1 MGNKNYILFFL
12 IIIFTLNLNS
22 QDFVFEHY
30 TVDDGL
36 SQSAINSIFQSSDG
50 FLWFATQEGLN
61 RFDGYSFKYYNHDP
75 IDKNSLTSN
84 WVWSIAEDKQGNIWV
99 ATQNGLN
106 KINRYTNKI
115 TRYVNNPKDPNSLP
129 FNDVHA
135 VFIDTENNIWIKTN
149 NLLSKLDTISNTFES
164 FEHDY
169 DYFKLSM
176 VNYAIPITETEGGL
190 WMGSNKGLLFFNK
203 EYKQFKSYR
212 HNSNN
217 QNTVSSN
224 IVFATIQDKEGNL
237 WIATKN
243 GLDKLNLK
251 TQKFTHYK
259 HSETNKNTIS
269 SNFVISLCQDHLGYI
284 WAGTKGNGV
293 NRLNPKTGKITR
305 FENKKENNESISY
318 NEIITIFE
326 DKSKNVWF
334 GTNAV
339 GVDKVSLLPHKF
351 KLYKYSNG
359 KLSYNL
365 SSNMIGS
372 VLEYDDNTLWV
383 GTWDAG
389 LNILNIKTG
398 RIRLYNTESP
408 VGEKIVGNNIH
419 AILRLK
425 NGNILIGTRNGISIF
440 INNIE
445 MFYDFEEYY
454 GLELS
459 SLKGTRIYSMIED
472 KHGSIWVGSANGL
485 QKINIRTKETIIF
498 KSDYKD
504 STTISNDQVN
514 VVAEDSEGLIWA
526 GTQNGL
532 NRLNP
537 KTHHFTR
544 FLSNMGGN
552 TFIKDNTYRTI
563 SSNTIYSIFEDK
575 QGFLWLGTVS
585 GINKYDKIK
594 GVFRYYTKKHGLP
607 NETVYELIP
616 DAADNI
622 WFSTNRGI
630 GVLNTETDSI
640 KSFDRGDGLQ
650 GLEFNNG
657 ASSKSSNGIIYFGG
671 VEGLNSFDPNNMVV
685 NPNIPNIVFE
695 SYEKTTNKGLF
706 STNLIGTDT
715 IYLNYDD
722 KSIKIY
728 FASLEY
734 TNPKKNQYV
743 CKLEGFDDNWIN
755 TGNQPFKTFS
765 SLPPGTY
772 LFRLKGSNNDLKW
785 STEINLTI
793 IVKPPLYTTYWAYF
807 LYILFVFL
815 VVYSIVRN
823 RTSKLKSTNQVLRQQ
838 QTAAL
843 EIKKQKEELD
853 VLIKNIKDSITYAE
867 RIQKAMMPSE
877 FLIKKLLNE
886 SFVLYKPKDI
896 VSGDFYWIAEKEDK
910 IFIAAVD
917 CTGHGVPGA
926 FMSIIGF
933 DLLRNITREQ
943 KIEDPAEILNRLSQG
958 VSDTFSKNIGGQSVK
973 DGMDMALVVLDKT
986 TNTLE
991 YAGALNPLYVVRDG
1005 EIIEIKGN
1013 RFSIGSVENDDKF
1026 DKHKVALKKNDM
1038 VYIFSDGYADQFGGT
1053 LGKKYKFRRFR
1064 HTLLTISNM
1073 PVIKQ
1078 KSFLN
1083 ENIENWMGD
1092 LEQVD
1097 DILIIGFRI

>member
-1 MGNKNYILFFL
+1 MRNKNYILFF
-12 IIIFTLNLNS
+12 IIILLKLNLFS

-61 RFDGYSFKYYNHDP
+61 RFDGYNFKYYNHDP
-75 IDKNSLTSN
+75 IDINSLTSN
-84 WVWSIAEDKQGNIWV
+84 WVWSVTEDKDGNIWV
-99 ATQNGLN
+99 ATQDGLN
-106 KINRYTNKI
+106 KINRLTNKI
-115 TRYVNNPKDPNSLP
+115 TRYVNDPKNPSSLP

-135 VFIDTENNIWIKTN
+135 VFIDSKNNIWVKTN

-176 VNYAIPITETEGGL
+176 VNYSIHITETEGGL

-203 EYKQFKSYR
+203 KYKQFKSYR

-217 QNTVSSN
+217 PNSVSSD

-237 WIATKN
+237 WIATNN
-243 GLDKLNLK
+243 GLDKFNIK
-251 TQKFTHYK
+251 TEKFTHYK
-259 HSETNKNTIS
+259 HNEYNRNSIS
-269 SNFVISLCQDHLGYI
+269 SNFVISLFQDHLGFI
-284 WAGTKGNGV
+284 WAGTKGDGV
-293 NRLNPKTGKITR
+293 NRINPKSGKIVR
-305 FENKKENNESISY
+305 FKNEKGNSESLSY
-318 NEIITIFE
+318 NEIISIFE
-326 DKSKNVWF
+326 DNSKNIWF
-334 GTNAV
+334 GTN
-339 GVDKVSLLPHKF
+339 GTGIDKVSLLSHKF
-351 KLYKYSNG
+351 KLYKYSTGN
-359 KLSYNL
+359 LSYNL

-372 VLEYDDNTLWV
+372 ILEYDDNTIWI
-383 GTWDAG
+383 GTWAAG
-389 LNILNIKTG
+389 LNILNKRTG
-398 RIRLYNTESP
+398 RVRLYNTESP
-408 VGEKIVGNNIH
+408 KGERIAGNNIH
-419 AILRLK
+419 SILRLK
-425 NGNILIGTRNGISIF
+425 NGNILIGTRNGITIF
-440 INNIE
+440 VNDIKI
-445 MFYDFEEYY
+445 FYDFEKYY
-454 GLELS
+454 NLELS
-459 SLKGTRIYSMIED
+459 SLRGTRIYSMIED
-472 KHGSIWVGSANGL
+472 KHNNIWVGSANGL
-485 QKINIRTKETIIF
+485 QKINMKTKEIIIF

-504 STTISNDQVN
+504 STTVSNDQIN
-514 VVAEDSEGLIWA
+514 IVAEDSEGYIWA

-532 NRLNP
+532 NKLDP
-537 KTHHFTR
+537 KTHKFIR
-544 FLSNMGGN
+544 FMSKVGN
-552 TFIKDNTYRTI
+552 DSIVKNDTYQTI
-563 SSNTIYSIFEDK
+563 SSNTVYSIVEDK
-575 QGFLWLGTVS
+575 QGFLWLGTGS

-594 GVFRYYTKKHGLP
+594 ETFKYYTKKHGLP
-607 NETVYELIP
+607 NETVYELQQ
-616 DAADNI
+616 DNSGNI

-630 GVLNTETDSI
+630 GTLNTETDSI

-657 ASSKSSNGIIYFGG
+657 ASCKSKKGTIYFGG
-671 VEGLNSFDPNNMVV
+671 LEGLNSFNPENMVV
-685 NPNIPNIVFE
+685 NQTIPNVVFE
-695 SYEKTTNKGLF
+695 SYEKTTNKGLIKID
-706 STNLIGTDT
+706 LIGKDT

-728 FASLEY
+728 FAALEF

-743 CKLEGFDDNWIN
+743 CKLEGFDDNWLN

-765 SLPPGTY
+765 SLKPGTY
-772 LFRLKGSNNDLKW
+772 VFRLKGSNNDLKW
-785 STEINLTI
+785 SNEINLTI
-793 IVKPPLYTTYWAYF
+793 IVKPPFYTTYWAYF
-807 LYILFVFL
+807 SYVLFIFL
-815 VVYSIVRN
+815 VVYSIIRN
-823 RTSKLKSTNQVLRQQ
+823 RTAKLKSTNQVLRQKQ
-838 QTAAL
+838 IAAL
-843 EIKKQKEELD
+843 EIKKQKDELD
-853 VLIKNIKDSITYAE
+853 VLVKSIKDSITYAE

-886 SFVLYKPKDI
+886 SFVLYRPKDI
-896 VSGDFYWIAEKEDK
+896 VSGDFYWIAEKGDK

-943 KIEDPAEILNRLSQG
+943 GVEDPAEILNRLSYG
-958 VSDTFSKNIGGQSVK
+958 VSETFSKNIGEQSVK
-973 DGMDMALVVLDKT
+973 DGMDMALVVLNKSE
-986 TNTLE
+986 NTLE
-991 YAGALNPLYVVRDG
+991 YAGALNPLYIIRDD
-1005 EIIEIKGN
+1005 ELIEIKGN

-1026 DKHKVALKKNDM
+1026 DNHKVALQKNDM

-1073 PVIKQ
+1073 PVAKQ

-1092 LEQVD
+1092 LEQID